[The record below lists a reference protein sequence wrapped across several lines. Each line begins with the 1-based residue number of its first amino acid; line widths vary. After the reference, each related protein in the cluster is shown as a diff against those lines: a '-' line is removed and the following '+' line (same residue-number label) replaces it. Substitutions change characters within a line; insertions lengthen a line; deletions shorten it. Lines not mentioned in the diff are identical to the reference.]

1 MKRKF
6 SISGLLFNLVVA
18 LIALAVGT
26 AEFGLGAGI
35 VAFVVLF
42 LLPLLPLPSQGLKG
56 LSFMAVTKEVWQDHI
71 EGNLFKN
78 NEFLLSSVD
87 ESQYVLEGKVVHIP
101 QAGGTPTI
109 SVNAAFGPVTVVQRT
124 DTDITYNL
132 DVYSSQPIG
141 ITNAEEVE
149 LSYDKRES
157 ILSEHE
163 DSLNQTIADYILTK
177 WSPVG
182 NIIRTTGI
190 MNNDANSA
198 PVVVPAATPIATG
211 QRLKFGLYDLKA
223 IKTKLDNANIP
234 ANDRYGILNVDMY
247 NQLVDDLI
255 LSKYRETSLTLDEA
269 TGEIKGRLLGFKIFM
284 RSSVV
289 TYNNAATPV
298 LNAYGSAGATTD
310 NAAGLFWQR
319 NAVGRA
325 KGPTL
330 FYEQIG
336 NPIYQ
341 ADIYSLMQRMG
352 ARIRRV
358 NEENIVAIVQTA
370 A

>member
-1 MKRKF
+1 
-6 SISGLLFNLVVA
+6 L
-18 LIALAVGT
+18 
-26 AEFGLGAGI
+26 
-35 VAFVVLF
+35 
-42 LLPLLPLPSQGLKG
+42 
-56 LSFMAVTKEVWQDHI
+56 
-71 EGNLFKN
+71 
-78 NEFLLSSVD
+78 
-87 ESQYVLEGKVVHIP
+87 
-101 QAGGTPTI
+101 
-109 SVNAAFGPVTVVQRT
+109 QRT
-124 DTDITYNL
+124 DTDITYSL

-157 ILSEHE
+157 ILVEHE
-163 DSLNQTIADYILTK
+163 DSLNQVIAEYVLTK
-177 WSPVG
+177 WSPAT
-182 NIIRTTGI
+182 NIVRTTGI
-190 MNNDANSA
+190 MNND
-198 PVVVPAATPIATG
+198 PTDVVSVPAATPGATG
-211 QRLKFGLYDLKA
+211 TRLKFGLYDLKA

-289 TYNNAATPV
+289 TYNNGATPV
-298 LNAYGSAGATTD
+298 LNAYGTPGAATD

-341 ADIYSLMQRMG
+341 ADIYSLAQRMG
-352 ARIRRV
+352 ARIRRT

-370 A
+370 S